1 MVFPMVWLG
10 DLVETY
16 GTFGGKWTVVREYKG
31 SSPLKGQVGSLL
43 VMMISFWRGCVKN
56 QHFVQRGISSQC
68 ILHIESCCFS
78 TLYLFSGQLYCNH
91 AFHSKC
97 LVELCRIQCRQSLEC
112 PICRH
117 KQPIRVQG
125 EPILSTHRIP
135 ASQIAIAEITWDAEV
150 AGVVHNRFGSVTAV
164 VGADLT
170 CFLFLHL
177 KRCWMT

>member
-1 MVFPMVWLG
+1 MLIQ
-10 DLVETY
+10 Y
-16 GTFGGKWTVVREYKG
+16 
-31 SSPLKGQVGSLL
+31 PLP
-43 VMMISFWRGCVKN
+43 
-56 QHFVQRGISSQC
+56 
-68 ILHIESCCFS
+68 
-78 TLYLFSGQLYCNH
+78 TSGQLYCNH

-150 AGVVHNRFGSVTAV
+150 APRVVHNGLNGRSLPLLEQTWRV
-164 VGADLT
+164 
-170 CFLFLHL
+170 FLVLHL
-177 KRCWMT
+177 KRCWDDVASCSCSSNFRCFLQTCNSQLNQPWSRCLGMHQSSIVTFVQATLKPWKHLGTSSHHQGSEEML